1 MEICVQMIMM
11 GNLEF
16 SQTIFFQQ
24 FWDRYPLLSTLV
36 SSAKVTTNYPGE
48 LTMLPGLTVAI
59 TNRITKKNIYDSKDS
74 LKTRNHR
81 AIGCV

>member
-1 MEICVQMIMM
+1 MRTENNDGKFGIIPK
-11 GNLEF
+11 LY
-16 SQTIFFQQ
+16 FFQQ
-24 FWDRYPLLSTLV
+24 FWDSYPLLSTLV
-36 SSAKVTTNYPGE
+36 SSAKVTINYPGE

-59 TNRITKKNIYDSKDS
+59 TNRITKKNIYYSKDS